1 MMTSLA
7 KLTGNEKYSGLLVK
21 ENKDGSLTY
30 YMKYRDYHN
39 KVIKKAIRN
48 IPNITHNKALKEFN
62 RVKQEIYE
70 IKNGL
75 SISKDQK
82 INLITLN
89 EMADFYFENHVFK
102 KVHQETKRYNFHVR
116 DEEFSSKPLML
127 VTPKDL
133 YAFKNKMLNKH
144 PVKWIY
150 GERIA
155 YDETKKLQPAT
166 VSNILVLCNTIIK
179 YAIQNERYKGDNPF
193 KYMKRIKFDN
203 VSLKQMEEEEIEE
216 YLDALKNAKY
226 KYNRSDYRHS
236 LELGYIFALLA
247 LTTGARKRTI
257 LQIKVEDISFADK
270 TISLYNYKT
279 DTPYFGHI
287 VSDEVENTLKEYCKN
302 KKPEDYIFY
311 NYKTQKVYDGYP
323 IIVKRKLDE
332 IINNSREPKDRL
344 AVRDFR
350 NVFATRLIN
359 KGMNLSHI
367 QNLLNHKTP
376 NMTSRYAQL
385 LDKTGGEELK
395 QMFEGVNL

>member
-1 MMTSLA
+1 M
-7 KLTGNEKYSGLLVK
+7 
-21 ENKDGSLTY
+21 
-30 YMKYRDYHN
+30 
-39 KVIKKAIRN
+39 
-48 IPNITHNKALKEFN
+48 
-62 RVKQEIYE
+62 
-70 IKNGL
+70 
-75 SISKDQK
+75 
-82 INLITLN
+82 
-89 EMADFYFENHVFK
+89 
-102 KVHQETKRYNFHVR
+102 
-116 DEEFSSKPLML
+116 
-127 VTPKDL
+127 
-133 YAFKNKMLNKH
+133 
-144 PVKWIY
+144 
-150 GERIA
+150 
-155 YDETKKLQPAT
+155 
-166 VSNILVLCNTIIK
+166 
-179 YAIQNERYKGDNPF
+179 
-193 KYMKRIKFDN
+193 
-203 VSLKQMEEEEIEE
+203 
-216 YLDALKNAKY
+216 
-226 KYNRSDYRHS
+226 
-236 LELGYIFALLA
+236 
-247 LTTGARKRTI
+247 
-257 LQIKVEDISFADK
+257 EDISFTDK

>member
-1 MMTSLA
+1 MISLA

-39 KVIKKAIRN
+39 RVVKKAIRN

-70 IKNGL
+70 IKNNL
-75 SISKDQK
+75 SITKEKK

-89 EMADFYFENHVFK
+89 EMADFYFENHFFK
-102 KVHQETKRYNFHVR
+102 KVHQERKRYNFHIR
-116 DEEFSSKPLML
+116 DEEFASKPLIL
-127 VTPKDL
+127 VTSKELHDFKDKM
-133 YAFKNKMLNKH
+133 FKKH

-150 GERIA
+150 GERIS
-155 YDETKKLQPAT
+155 YDETKTLQPAT
-166 VSNILVLCNTIIK
+166 VNHILVLCNTIIK
-179 YAIQNERYKGDNPF
+179 YAIQNERYKDDNPF
-193 KYMKRIKFDN
+193 NYMKRVKFDN
-203 VSLKQMEEEEIEE
+203 VSLKQMSEEEIEE
-216 YLDALKNAKY
+216 YLDALKNAQYSFVRLDY
-226 KYNRSDYRHS
+226 KHS
-236 LELGYIFALLA
+236 LELGYLFGLLA
-247 LTTGARKRTI
+247 LTTGARKKTI
-257 LQIKVEDISFADK
+257 LQIKVKDINFNDN

-279 DTPYFGHI
+279 DTPYIGHI
-287 VSDEVENTLKEYCKN
+287 VSDEVENTLKEHCKN
-302 KKPEDYIFY
+302 KELEDYIFY

-323 IIVKRKLDE
+323 IIVKRKLDAV
-332 IINNSREPKDRL
+332 INHSREQKDRL

-376 NMTSRYAQL
+376 DMTSRYAQM

-395 QMFEGVNL
+395 QMFSNIKL